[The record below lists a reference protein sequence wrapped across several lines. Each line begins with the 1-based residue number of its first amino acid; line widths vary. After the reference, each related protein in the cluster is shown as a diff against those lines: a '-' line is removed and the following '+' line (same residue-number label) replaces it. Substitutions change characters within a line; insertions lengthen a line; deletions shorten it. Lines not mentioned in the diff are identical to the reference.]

1 MTLKRTN
8 FCGHNT
14 AEFIEQ
20 QAIIAT
26 LFLHFFAIATLK
38 LDVYKFAISLY
49 SVSLLLKG
57 CSLEHIYMAI
67 ILMD

>member
-8 FCGHNT
+8 CCGHNA

-38 LDVYKFAISLY
+38 LDVYKFAISL
-49 SVSLLLKG
+49 VQRFF
-57 CSLEHIYMAI
+57 IA
-67 ILMD
+67 

>member
-26 LFLHFFAIATLK
+26 LFLHFFGIVTLQ
-38 LDVYKFAISLY
+38 LDIYKFAISLY

-57 CSLEHIYMAI
+57 CSLEHIYMVI

>member
-8 FCGHNT
+8 CCGHNA

-49 SVSLLLKG
+49 SISLLLKG
-57 CSLEHIYMAI
+57 CSLEHIYMVI